1 MKVEILREADEE
13 LNEAIAYY
21 EEIEAGL
28 GIRLKEEVRDAIQWI
43 SNNAEIPRLRP
54 KGYRRV
60 NLKVF
65 RYYVAILSGT
75 IRFGFWLSHMVPDIP
90 NTGSAERVK
99 LLDVIG
105 KKMKAENRNKFQL
118 STFNFGL

>member
-28 GIRLKEEVRDAIQWI
+28 EIRLKEEVRDAIQWI

-65 RYYVAILSGT
+65 RYYVAYFIWNDTVWILAVA
-75 IRFGFWLSHMVPDIP
+75 H
-90 NTGSAERVK
+90 GSRHPEYWISRK
-99 LLDVIG
+99 SKI
-105 KKMKAENRNKFQL
+105 
-118 STFNFGL
+118 T